1 MIKTD
6 FIKVINEE
14 IASFDFLSNDELL
27 KEQEVTDLLQNPD
40 LQKQFIC
47 DALLDKSGKVK
58 VKEIADSYIRGN
70 WDEPNREDADRLQLV
85 YSVDID
91 YRYDME
97 KEPLP
102 LNLYFNADK
111 IDIGVDGWFD
121 AGRFGGTPD
130 TDYPPEG
137 DAWYDHFSWDD
148 INVTLQTREGDEI
161 EFTAFNQAPP
171 RIQNLF
177 MRHYLEG
184 FIETETLEIRT
195 TDKKDNIQNISYC

>member
-1 MIKTD
+1 MI
-6 FIKVINEE
+6 IKVINEE

-47 DALLDKSGKVK
+47 DALLDKNGKVK

-70 WDEPNREDADRLQLV
+70 WDEPNREDADRITLV

-91 YRYDME
+91 YKYDME

-111 IDIGVDGWFD
+111 IDIGVDGWSD
-121 AGRFGGTPD
+121 PGRWAGTMPD
-130 TDYPPEG
+130 SVEPSGES
-137 DAWYDHFSWDD
+137 WYDAFDWGD
-148 INVTLQTREGDEI
+148 IDVTLQTTEGDEI

-184 FIETETLEIRT
+184 FIETETLEIKT